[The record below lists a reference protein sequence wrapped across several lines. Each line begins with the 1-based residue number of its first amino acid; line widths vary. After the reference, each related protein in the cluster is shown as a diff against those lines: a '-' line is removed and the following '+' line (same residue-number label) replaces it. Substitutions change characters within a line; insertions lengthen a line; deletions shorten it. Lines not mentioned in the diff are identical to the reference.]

1 MRPVCL
7 ASINLSE
14 SFGYLLKHP
23 QNILITKNNELKD
36 LQNVKRIEFMKHTDE
51 ENAQTAMHEGLIQ
64 SFQVNLAA
72 VSRHGVASHRVAA
85 LPSAA

>member
-23 QNILITKNNELKD
+23 QNISITKSNELKD
-36 LQNVKRIEFMKHTDE
+36 LHNVKRIEFMEHTDG

-72 VSRHGVASHRVAA
+72 VSRHGVASYQAAA
-85 LPSAA
+85 LPSVA